1 VRLAIDLL
9 IDKEALLQ
17 SALRGEGRTTASPSY
32 PTSALYDAAL
42 KNWLS
47 QVWVLTN
54 AIDNLQNKSGRDCGI
69 ESVPARSSIDM
80 PTAVANQCVE
90 LTAPKVPMNSGRAVN
105 FGPNAI
111 APPCWAVH
119 AEAPP
124 LTTVGQVRFSDG
136 L

>member
-1 VRLAIDLL
+1 MRLAIDLL

-80 PTAVANQCVE
+80 PTADANPCVE
-90 LTAPKVPMNSGRAVN
+90 LTAPKVPMNSGRVVN

-111 APPCWAVH
+111 ARRVSRSCGGSP
-119 AEAPP
+119 
-124 LTTVGQVRFSDG
+124 
-136 L
+136 